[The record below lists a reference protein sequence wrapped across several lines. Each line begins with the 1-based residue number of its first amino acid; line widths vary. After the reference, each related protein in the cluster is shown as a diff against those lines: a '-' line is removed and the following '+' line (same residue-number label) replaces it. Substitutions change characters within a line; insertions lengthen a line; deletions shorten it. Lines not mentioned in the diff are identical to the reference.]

1 MIKGFIMK
9 LKIIVLI
16 FIIVF
21 IILLGVSASSNYFS
35 PNNNTIKV
43 AYIPCDHEAALFSA
57 IAQNKYSAN
66 GLNVETTSISTGS
79 SIVSAL
85 ASGDIDVGYVGI
97 APALQGISEGVPI
110 KIVAA
115 VNEDGSGIVVDE
127 DSNITNTTDLVGKKI
142 ATPGV
147 SSIQQVLLIYQL
159 EKYNIT
165 PSQVDISSVNIF
177 MLPSTLASKKVDG
190 YIAYEPYVS
199 IAPYTN
205 VGKVLMYSEDIMPN
219 HPCCVIVARQD
230 FIDQHPQ
237 ELQTFLD
244 IHKNSTEFVN
254 SDKNETAN
262 LVSDEL
268 TTNPELEKTALTHV
282 IFVSQLDTDFQNKVL
297 NFMNIELEMGYLKKN
312 LTSSQLFD
320 PSFLGD

>member
-1 MIKGFIMK
+1 MK
-9 LKIIVLI
+9 FKVIIIIVVA
-16 FIIVF
+16 VF
-21 IILLGVSASSNYFS
+21 IILGVSVNSAYFN
-35 PNNNTIKV
+35 PPNNTIRV
-43 AYIPCDHEAALFSA
+43 AYIPCDHEAALFVA
-57 IAQNKYSAN
+57 LAQDKYTAN
-66 GLNVETTSISTGS
+66 GLNVETKSISTGS

-97 APALQGISEGVPI
+97 APAMQGISEGVPI
-110 KIVAA
+110 KIVGA

-127 DSNITNTTDLVGKKI
+127 NSNITNTTDLVGKKI

-147 SSIQQVLLIYQL
+147 SSIQQVLLLYQL

-199 IAPYTN
+199 IAPYTD
-205 VGKVLMYSEDIMPN
+205 VGKVLMYSEDIMPG

-244 IHKNSTEFVN
+244 IHKNSTEFVKGN
-254 SDKNETAN
+254 KNESAN
-262 LVSDEL
+262 LVSEEL
-268 TTNPELEKTALTHV
+268 TSNPELEKTALTHV
-282 IFVSQLDTDFQNKVL
+282 IFVSQLDADFQNKVL
-297 NFMNIELEMGYLKKN
+297 NFMNIEIGMGYLKKN

-320 PSFLGD
+320 PRFLGD

>member
-1 MIKGFIMK
+1 MK

-16 FIIVF
+16 VVVVILII
-21 IILLGVSASSNYFS
+21 LGVSLNSIYSN
-35 PNNNTIKV
+35 PTNNTIRV
-43 AYIPCDHEAALFSA
+43 AYIPCDHEAALFVA
-57 IAQNKYSAN
+57 LAQNTYVAN
-66 GLNVETTSISTGS
+66 GLNVKTTPISTGS
-79 SIVSAL
+79 NIVSAL

-97 APALQGISEGVPI
+97 APAMQGISEGVPI

-115 VNEDGSGIVVDE
+115 VNEDGSGIVVNE
-127 DSNITNTTDLVGKKI
+127 NSNINNTTDMIGKKI

-147 SSIQQVLLIYQL
+147 SSIQQVLLLYQL

-165 PSQVDISSVNIF
+165 PSQVDISSVDIF

-199 IAPYTN
+199 IAPYTD
-205 VGKVLMYSEDIMPN
+205 VGKVLMYSGDIMPG

-237 ELQTFLD
+237 ELQTYLN

-254 SDKNETAN
+254 SNKNETAT
-262 LVSDEL
+262 LVSEEI
-268 TTNPELEKTALTHV
+268 TTNPGLEKTALTHV
-282 IFVSQLDTDFQNKVL
+282 IFVSQLNTDFQNKVL
-297 NFMNIELEMGYLKKN
+297 NFMNIEIGMGYLKKN

-320 PSFLGD
+320 PRFLGD

>member
-1 MIKGFIMK
+1 MK

-16 FIIVF
+16 VVAVF
-21 IILLGVSASSNYFS
+21 IILIGVSANSNYFT
-35 PNNNTIKV
+35 PTNNTIRV
-43 AYIPCDHEAALFSA
+43 AYIPCDHEAALFVA
-57 IAQNKYSAN
+57 LAQNKYTEN
-66 GLNVETTSISTGS
+66 GLNVETTPISTGS

-85 ASGDIDVGYVGI
+85 ASGDIDVGYIGI
-97 APALQGISEGVPI
+97 APAMQGISEGVPI

-127 DSNITNTTDLVGKKI
+127 NSNITNTTDLIGKRI

-147 SSIQQVLLIYQL
+147 SSIQQVLLLYQL

-199 IAPYTN
+199 IAPYTD

-230 FIDQHPQ
+230 YIDQHPQ

-254 SDKNETAN
+254 NNKNETAN
-262 LVSDEL
+262 LISEEI

-282 IFVSQLDTDFQNKVL
+282 IFVSQLNTDFQNKVL
-297 NFMNIELEMGYLKKN
+297 NFMNIEIGMGYLKKN

>member
-1 MIKGFIMK
+1 MK
-9 LKIIVLI
+9 LKVIVPVVVVVLI
-16 FIIVF
+16 I
-21 IILLGVSASSNYFS
+21 LGVSINSIYYS
-35 PNNNTIKV
+35 PTNNTIRV
-43 AYIPCDHEAALFSA
+43 AYIPCDHDAALFVA
-57 IAQNKYSAN
+57 LAQNKYESN
-66 GLNVETTSISTGS
+66 GLNVKTTPISTGS
-79 SIVSAL
+79 NIVSAL

-97 APALQGISEGVPI
+97 APAMQGISDGVPI

-115 VNEDGSGIVVDE
+115 VNEDGSGIVVAQN
-127 DSNITNTTDLVGKKI
+127 SNINSTTDLVGKKI

-147 SSIQQVLLIYQL
+147 SSIQQVLLMYQL

-199 IAPYTN
+199 IAPFTN
-205 VGKVLMYSEDIMPN
+205 VGRVLMYSEDIMPG

-244 IHKNSTEFVN
+244 IHKNSTAFVN
-254 SDKNETAN
+254 KNKNETAD
-262 LVSDEL
+262 LISDEI

-282 IFVSQLDTDFQNKVL
+282 IFVSQLDTNFQNKVL
-297 NFMNIELEMGYLKKN
+297 NFMNIEIGMGYLKKN
-312 LTSSQLFD
+312 LTSTELFD
-320 PSFLGD
+320 PRFLGD

>member
-1 MIKGFIMK
+1 MR
-9 LKIIVLI
+9 LKILVLIVIAI
-16 FIIVF
+16 FII
-21 IILLGVSASSNYFS
+21 ILGASVNSINSS
-35 PNNNTIKV
+35 PSNNTIRV
-43 AYIPCDHEAALFSA
+43 AYIPCDHEAALFVA
-57 IAQNKYSAN
+57 LAQNKYAAN
-66 GLNVETTSISTGS
+66 GLNVKTTPISTGS
-79 SIVSAL
+79 NIVSAL

-97 APALQGISEGVPI
+97 APAMQGISEGVPI

-115 VNEDGSGIVVDE
+115 VNEDGSGIVVDPNS
-127 DSNITNTTDLVGKKI
+127 DINNTTDMIGKKI

-147 SSIQQVLLIYQL
+147 SSIQQVLLLYQL

-165 PSQVDISSVNIF
+165 PSQVDISSVDIF

-205 VGKVLMYSEDIMPN
+205 VGKVLMYSEDIMPG

-237 ELQTFLD
+237 LLQTYLD

-254 SDKNETAN
+254 SNKNETAT
-262 LVSDEL
+262 LVSQEI

-282 IFVSQLDTDFQNKVL
+282 IFVSQLDTEFQNKVL
-297 NFMNIELEMGYLKKN
+297 NFMNIEIGMGYLKKN

-320 PSFLGD
+320 PSFLGSD

>member
-1 MIKGFIMK
+1 MK
-9 LKIIVLI
+9 LKLIALIVVVVLI
-16 FIIVF
+16 I
-21 IILLGVSASSNYFS
+21 LGVSINSTYSS
-35 PNNNTIKV
+35 PDNNTIKV
-43 AYIPCDHEAALFSA
+43 AYIPCDHEAAFFVAL
-57 IAQNKYSAN
+57 AQNKYKSA
-66 GLNVETTSISTGS
+66 GLNVKSTSISTGS

-85 ASGDIDVGYVGI
+85 ASGDIDVGYIGI
-97 APALQGISEGVPI
+97 APAMQGISEGVPI

-115 VNEDGSGIVVDE
+115 VNEDGSGIVVDPN
-127 DSNITNTTDLVGKKI
+127 SNITNTTDLVGKKI

-147 SSIQQVLLIYQL
+147 STIQQVLLLYQL

-177 MLPSTLASKKVDG
+177 MLPSTLAAKKVDG

-199 IAPYTN
+199 IAPYTG
-205 VGKVLMYSEDIMPN
+205 VGRVLMYSEDIMPE

-237 ELQTFLD
+237 ELQTFLN

-254 SDKNETAN
+254 NNKNETAN
-262 LVSDEL
+262 LISEEL
-268 TTNPELEKTALTHV
+268 TTNPGIEKSALSHV
-282 IFVSQLDTDFQNKVL
+282 IFVSQLDTNFQNKVL
-297 NFMNIELEMGYLKKN
+297 NFMNIEIGMGYLKQN

>member
-1 MIKGFIMK
+1 MNQKRTV
-9 LKIIVLI
+9 LIVLGVL
-16 FIIVF
+16 IVVG
-21 IILLGVSASSNYFS
+21 LVVNSTYSSPDTNK
-35 PNNNTIKV
+35 IKV
-43 AYIPCDHEAALFSA
+43 AYIPCDHEAALFIA
-57 IAQNKYSAN
+57 LAQNKYEDN

-115 VNEDGSGIVVDE
+115 VNEDGSGIVVNTN
-127 DSNITNTTDLVGKKI
+127 SNINNTTDLAGKRI

-147 SSIQQVLLIYQL
+147 SSIQQVLLLYQL
-159 EKYNIT
+159 AKYNMT
-165 PSQVDISSVNIF
+165 ANQVDISSVNIF
-177 MLPSTLASKKVDG
+177 MLPSTLASDKVDG

-199 IAPYTN
+199 IAPFTN
-205 VGKVLMYSEDIMPN
+205 VGRVLMYSDEIMPN
-219 HPCCVIVARQD
+219 HPCCVIVARQG

-244 IHKNSTEFVN
+244 IHKNSTEFAN
-254 SDKNETAN
+254 NNINQTAS

-268 TTNPELEKTALTHV
+268 TTNPELEKTALSHV
-282 IFVSQLDTDFQNKVL
+282 IFVSQLNNNFQNKVL
-297 NFMNIELEMGYLKKN
+297 DFMNIEIEMGYLKKN
-312 LTSSQLFD
+312 LTSSQIFD
-320 PSFLGD
+320 SSFLGD